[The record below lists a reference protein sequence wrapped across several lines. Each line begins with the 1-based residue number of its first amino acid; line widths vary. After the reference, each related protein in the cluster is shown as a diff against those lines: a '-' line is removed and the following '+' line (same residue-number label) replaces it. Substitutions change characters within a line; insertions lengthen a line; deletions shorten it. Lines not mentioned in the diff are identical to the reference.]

1 MNLKEIKK
9 PLILI
14 TYAILLYT
22 ILNNLKL
29 LGNSVSYI
37 ISGFSALFTGIAFA
51 FVLNLLM
58 KFYEEK
64 FLDKLL
70 KNKNH
75 KLKRAISMIL
85 TYLSAIIILFI
96 IVMVIIPKLSE
107 SIISLT
113 NNIPAYMENLGR
125 YLEQV
130 ADNLGIKDTLWAKL
144 MDNFDHLFS
153 NISKYLNFAFSGII
167 NFTVNITT
175 GIFSTIIGIVFS
187 VYMLADKEHLIL
199 SLKKCLYCF
208 LGDKTAEKI
217 CNVFT
222 DSNKIFS
229 SFVGGQIV
237 EAFIL
242 GALCFIGMSILKLPY
257 APLIS
262 VLIGVTSLIPI
273 LGAYLGLIPSAFL
286 ILMVN
291 PMSALWFVVFI
302 IILQQI
308 EGNLIYPKVV
318 GNAIGL
324 NGFFVLLAIT
334 IGSSFFGT
342 LGILLSVPVM
352 AVLYT
357 LLRRFVDKKITKL

>member
-1 MNLKEIKK
+1 MKLDELKK
-9 PLILI
+9 PLLLI

-22 ILNNLKL
+22 ILNNLKH
-29 LGNSVSYI
+29 LGNAISYI
-37 ISGFSALFTGIAFA
+37 LSGFSALLTGIAFA

-58 KFYEEK
+58 KFFEEK
-64 FLDKLL
+64 FLDKVM
-70 KNKNH
+70 KNKSH
-75 KLKRAISMIL
+75 KLKRATSMIL
-85 TYLSAIIILFI
+85 TYLSAIVILFI
-96 IVMVIIPKLSE
+96 IIMVIIPKLSE

-113 NNIPAYMENLGR
+113 NNIPAYMENLGI

-130 ADNLGIKDTLWAKL
+130 ADNLGIKDTLWAKFT
-144 MDNFDHLFS
+144 DNFDTLFS
-153 NISKYLNFAFSGII
+153 NISKYLDFAFSGII
-167 NFTVNITT
+167 NFTVNITN

-187 VYMLADKEHLIL
+187 VYMLADKEHLII
-199 SLKKCLYCF
+199 SLKKCVYCF
-208 LGDKTAEKI
+208 LDEKIAEKI

-222 DSNKIFS
+222 DANKIFS

-242 GALCFIGMSILKLPY
+242 GALCFIGMSILKMPY

-291 PMSALWFVVFI
+291 PMTALWFVVFI

-334 IGSSFFGT
+334 IGSSFFGA

-357 LLRRFVDKKITKL
+357 LLRRFINKKLKKF